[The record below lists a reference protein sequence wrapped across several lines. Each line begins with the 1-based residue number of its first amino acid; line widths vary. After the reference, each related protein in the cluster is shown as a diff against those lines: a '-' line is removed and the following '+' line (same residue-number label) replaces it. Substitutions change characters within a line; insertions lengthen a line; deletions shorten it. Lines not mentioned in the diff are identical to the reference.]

1 MALGGL
7 SGRGGEPE
15 SRRLAPGIMSGRG
28 GGRGGQAEARELPYF
43 GRPLA
48 PSPGRPLSS
57 ETGLLVEIRLQ
68 HVTRDGGGELAVS
81 AMVVEGHHHYFGR
94 LARRE
99 AHEPG
104 VIFELFPRFAL
115 QEFVGGKLGGA
126 GLAAHIEA
134 RELRADARAAL
145 VHHAVSSI
153 NHFGDIVR
161 RKRPTVLLI
170 LAALD

>member
-1 MALGGL
+1 MPLRYRAIPVRLGPAWEAGA
-7 SGRGGEPE
+7 
-15 SRRLAPGIMSGRG
+15 SRSAGT
-28 GGRGGQAEARELPYF
+28 ARFWSPP
-43 GRPLA
+43 RPLA
-48 PSPGRPLSS
+48 RSPP
-57 ETGLLVEIRLQ
+57 Q
-68 HVTRDGGGELAVS
+68 QRDGPSCRNTPS
-81 AMVVEGHHHYFGR
+81 ARH
-94 LARRE
+94 ARRE

-170 LAALD
+170 LAALDEVGLMPEAAVDEPAISARQLQGRHR